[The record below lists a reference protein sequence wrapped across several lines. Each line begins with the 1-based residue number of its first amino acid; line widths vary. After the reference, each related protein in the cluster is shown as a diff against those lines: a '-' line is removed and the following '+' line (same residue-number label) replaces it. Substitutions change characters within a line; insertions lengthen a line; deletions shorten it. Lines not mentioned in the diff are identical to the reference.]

1 MNTEIVLWIIILVFI
16 LAFIGYIAY
25 CYKTKKGA
33 QLQKVKQ
40 WLLYAVIEAEKK
52 MGGGTGEI
60 KLRYVY
66 DKFLIIFPKISLF
79 ISFELFKAL
88 VDEALSKAE
97 ELLQKN
103 EKLKNYVEDD
113 SKDDVEEDL
122 C

>member
-1 MNTEIVLWIIILVFI
+1 
-16 LAFIGYIAY
+16 
-25 CYKTKKGA
+25 
-33 QLQKVKQ
+33 
-40 WLLYAVIEAEKK
+40 
-52 MGGGTGEI
+52 MGSGTGEI

-79 ISFELFKAL
+79 ISFELFKTL

>member
-1 MNTEIVLWIIILVFI
+1 
-16 LAFIGYIAY
+16 
-25 CYKTKKGA
+25 
-33 QLQKVKQ
+33 
-40 WLLYAVIEAEKK
+40 

-79 ISFELFKAL
+79 ISFELFKTL

-97 ELLQKN
+97 ELLQEN
-103 EKLKNYVEDD
+103 EKLKNYVENN
-113 SKDDVEEDL
+113 SKDDAEGDL

>member
-1 MNTEIVLWIIILVFI
+1 
-16 LAFIGYIAY
+16 
-25 CYKTKKGA
+25 
-33 QLQKVKQ
+33 
-40 WLLYAVIEAEKK
+40 

-79 ISFELFKAL
+79 ISFELFKTL

-97 ELLQKN
+97 ELLQEN
-103 EKLKNYVEDD
+103 EKLKNYVEDN
-113 SKDDVEEDL
+113 SKDDAEGDL

>member
-1 MNTEIVLWIIILVFI
+1 MNTEIVLQIIILVFI
-16 LAFIGYIAY
+16 LAFIGYVAY

-79 ISFELFKAL
+79 VSFDLFKTL
-88 VDEALSKAE
+88 VDEALQKAKD
-97 ELLQKN
+97 LLQQN
-103 EKLKNYVEDD
+103 EKLKNYVKKD
-113 SKDDVEEDL
+113 SENNQEEGL
-122 C
+122 

>member
-1 MNTEIVLWIIILVFI
+1 
-16 LAFIGYIAY
+16 
-25 CYKTKKGA
+25 
-33 QLQKVKQ
+33 
-40 WLLYAVIEAEKK
+40 

-79 ISFELFKAL
+79 ISFELFKTL

-97 ELLQKN
+97 ELLQEN
-103 EKLKNYVEDD
+103 EKLKNYVEDN
-113 SKDDVEEDL
+113 SKDDTEGDL

>member
-1 MNTEIVLWIIILVFI
+1 MNTEIVLQIIILVFI
-16 LAFIGYIAY
+16 LAFIG
-25 CYKTKKGA
+25 
-33 QLQKVKQ
+33 QVKQ

-79 ISFELFKAL
+79 ISFELFKTL
-88 VDEALSKAE
+88 VDEALSKAK
-97 ELLQKN
+97 ELLQEN
-103 EKLKNYVEDD
+103 EKLKNYVEDN
-113 SKDDVEEDL
+113 SKGDAEGDL

>member
-1 MNTEIVLWIIILVFI
+1 
-16 LAFIGYIAY
+16 
-25 CYKTKKGA
+25 
-33 QLQKVKQ
+33 
-40 WLLYAVIEAEKK
+40 

-79 ISFELFKAL
+79 ISFELFKTL